1 VWLLS
6 PRGTAFLAVRPDR
19 WEGLRP
25 LTAGWY
31 AGDDPWTSIYGLP
44 LRLAAA
50 VHVHDVGLADALL
63 AGLGLPPRG
72 SAIVT
77 VDSPGADERL
87 SAAGV
92 RAAVRAGRVRLSFHL
107 YSQQDDVDLA
117 LQALTGRR

>member
-50 VHVHDVGLADALL
+50 VDAHDVGLATACW
-63 AGLGLPPRG
+63 PG
-72 SAIVT
+72 SG
-77 VDSPGADERL
+77 SRPGARPSSPSTARAL
-87 SAAGV
+87 TSACPRAGV